1 MRHPPLKAGVVYVA
15 LVAAATVVI
24 TLGSCKPVDGTTR
37 VSTAESQ
44 LVDNV
49 EDSLDEV
56 GTALEIDERRVRA
69 TVQTLQNADEAAV
82 RTAITAFAN
91 DIRSELAAIPRSE
104 SRSAAVSRRPAV
116 TQRVQNV
123 DNTRPSVDSINVS
136 IYTLSTG
143 DLNCVDIV
151 NFRVRFDEPVEITG
165 TPQLQLTVG
174 NTQVDLEV
182 ESWFKDWID
191 EDYLIW
197 HLPFSYRPGPKDV
210 AGNGIGLDALNL
222 NDGTIKDR
230 AGNDALR
237 DFKPDDITV
246 ERHLRSNY
254 DDDSLV
260 AAAELPTIDGRDKA
274 CANGLYAEFLHIRN
288 ELQDLVDQPAERYA
302 FAADDIEQL
311 LRDIATELQATDP
324 AEFADG
330 VDIVLD
336 EIDEWLSTVEGR
348 GLPDEVYRFIRLLEV
363 RHVDEFVR
371 IIELSNEFVN
381 RTMDQFDGYRRD
393 RTLRELGR
401 VGQQLDRLG
410 SSGKLRSILKIATET
425 APDSATRELR
435 RLGVGGTLSPV
446 VQAVRSIVDDA
457 ANYIRRYIG

>member
-1 MRHPPLKAGVVYVA
+1 MFQ
-15 LVAAATVVI
+15 
-24 TLGSCKPVDGTTR
+24 
-37 VSTAESQ
+37 ST
-44 LVDNV
+44 
-49 EDSLDEV
+49 
-56 GTALEIDERRVRA
+56 
-69 TVQTLQNADEAAV
+69 
-82 RTAITAFAN
+82 
-91 DIRSELAAIPRSE
+91 
-104 SRSAAVSRRPAV
+104 
-116 TQRVQNV
+116 
-123 DNTRPSVDSINVS
+123 

-151 NFRVRFDEPVEITG
+151 SFRVRFDEPVEITG
-165 TPQLQLTVG
+165 TPQLRITVG
-174 NTQVDLEV
+174 DEDDKKYVDLEV

-191 EDYLIW
+191 EDYLTW
-197 HLPFSYRPGPKDV
+197 HLPFSYRPGPKDSDKD
-210 AGNGIGLDALNL
+210 GIALAELNL
-222 NDGTIKDR
+222 NAGTIKDR
-230 AGNDALR
+230 AGNAAAAAR
-237 DFKPDDITV
+237 PAFEPDDITV

-260 AAAELPTIDGRDKA
+260 QGAGLPTIDGRDGA
-274 CANGLYAEFLHIRN
+274 CRAGLYAEFLHIRN

-311 LRDIATELQATDP
+311 LRDIAAELQATDP

-336 EIDEWLSTVEGR
+336 EIDEWLLTVEER
-348 GLPDEVYRFIRLLEV
+348 GLPDEVYRFISLLEE

-371 IIELSNEFVN
+371 IIKLSNEFVN

-410 SSGKLRSILKIATET
+410 SSGKLRSILKIATDT
-425 APDSATRELR
+425 APDSATRELV

>member
-1 MRHPPLKAGVVYVA
+1 MFQ
-15 LVAAATVVI
+15 
-24 TLGSCKPVDGTTR
+24 
-37 VSTAESQ
+37 ST
-44 LVDNV
+44 
-49 EDSLDEV
+49 
-56 GTALEIDERRVRA
+56 
-69 TVQTLQNADEAAV
+69 
-82 RTAITAFAN
+82 
-91 DIRSELAAIPRSE
+91 
-104 SRSAAVSRRPAV
+104 
-116 TQRVQNV
+116 
-123 DNTRPSVDSINVS
+123 

-151 NFRVRFDEPVEITG
+151 SFRVRFDEPVEITG
-165 TPQLQLTVG
+165 TPRLRITVG
-174 NTQVDLEV
+174 DEDDKKDVDLEV

-197 HLPFSYRPGPKDV
+197 HLPFSYRPGPEDSDDD
-210 AGNGIGLDALNL
+210 GIVLAHLNL
-222 NDGTIKDR
+222 NGGTIKDH
-230 AGNDALR
+230 AGN
-237 DFKPDDITV
+237 
-246 ERHLRSNY
+246 
-254 DDDSLV
+254 
-260 AAAELPTIDGRDKA
+260 AAAAARLGFERPLSLPWSDTCEAIMTMIRWLQAAGLPTIDGSDEA
-274 CANGLYAEFLHIRN
+274 CRAGLHAEFLHIRS

-311 LRDIATELQATDP
+311 LRDIAAELQATDP
-324 AEFADG
+324 VEFADG

-336 EIDEWLSTVEGR
+336 EIDEWLLTVEER
-348 GLPDEVYRFIRLLEV
+348 GLPDEVYRFISLLED

-371 IIELSNEFVN
+371 IIKLSNEFVN

-410 SSGKLRSILKIATET
+410 SSGKLRSILKIATDT
-425 APDSATRELR
+425 APDSATRELV